1 MAATLEKTDQDST
14 VNFELFRDCLS
25 AVLVERLS
33 PSPSKKPLRKARPR
47 RRGLRPKSNATGS
60 HTRSTGGSV
69 GAGSGAPLC
78 DNTPQPSAITILP
91 AADGGTRDGDDA
103 DAAAAAA
110 AEELGEFIDYI
121 AAASFAALPED
132 LRLLSHRGWT
142 EDLTLSCRYPLPL
155 TGGSLPNVLPCAL
168 DPHVVDS
175 LQAYG
180 VLPPHPPSPD
190 PSSLSSTSA
199 AEDLLAPVLN
209 AYIEGATAP
218 PPPRVARGAA
228 EACEICGRDWINLS
242 YHHLIPRM
250 VHDKVVRRGWHR
262 EDELQNVAWLCGAC
276 HRAVH
281 RFANHEDLARHYYTV
296 ERLLAQ
302 DEIAAF
308 AQWVGRL
315 RWKKK

>member
-1 MAATLEKTDQDST
+1 MVAELKQTDPEGT
-14 VNFELFRDCLS
+14 ANLELFRDCLS
-25 AVLVERLS
+25 AVLVKRLS
-33 PSPSKKPLRKARPR
+33 PSPSKKPRRKSRPR
-47 RRGLRPKSNATGS
+47 RCGPHPKSNATGC
-60 HTRSTGGSV
+60 HARSPEESV
-69 GAGSGAPLC
+69 GAGSGAPLFGRILK
-78 DNTPQPSAITILP
+78 PSAAAILP
-91 AADGGTRDGDDA
+91 VTDGDTRDGDGA
-103 DAAAAAA
+103 DAATA

-121 AAASFAALPED
+121 AASSFAALPED
-132 LRLLSHRGWT
+132 LRSLSHRGWA
-142 EDLTLSCRYPLPL
+142 EDQALSSRYPLPL

-180 VLPPHPPSPD
+180 VLPS
-190 PSSLSSTSA
+190 SSLSSSLSPSSTSA

-209 AYIEGATAP
+209 DYIEAATAP

-228 EACEICGRDWINLS
+228 EACEMCGRGWINLS

-250 VHDKVVRRGWHR
+250 VHDKAVRRGWHR

-281 RFANHEDLARHYYTV
+281 RFARHEDLARHYYTV

-302 DEIAAF
+302 DELAAF
-308 AQWVGRL
+308 ARWVGRL

>member
-1 MAATLEKTDQDST
+1 MAAELEQTDQEST
-14 VNFELFRDCLS
+14 ANLALFRDCLS

-33 PSPSKKPLRKARPR
+33 PLSSKKPLRKCRPR
-47 RRGLRPKSNATGS
+47 RRGPHPKSNATGC
-60 HTRSTGGSV
+60 HARSPEESV
-69 GAGSGAPLC
+69 GAGSGAPLFGRILK
-78 DNTPQPSAITILP
+78 PLIAAAILP
-91 AADGGTRDGDDA
+91 VTNGDTQDGDGDGDGA
-103 DAAAAAA
+103 NAAAA
-110 AEELGEFIDYI
+110 AEGLGEFIDYI

-132 LRLLSHRGWT
+132 LRSLSHRGWA
-142 EDLTLSCRYPLPL
+142 EDQALSSRYPLPL

-180 VLPPHPPSPD
+180 VLPS
-190 PSSLSSTSA
+190 SSLSPSSSTSA

-209 AYIEGATAP
+209 AYIEAATAP

-228 EACEICGRDWINLS
+228 EACEMCGRGWINLS

-250 VHDKVVRRGWHR
+250 VHDKAVRRGWHR

-281 RFANHEDLARHYYTV
+281 RFARHEDLARHYYTV

-302 DEIAAF
+302 DELAAF
-308 AQWVGRL
+308 ARWVGRL
-315 RWKKK
+315 RWKKKK